1 MRPLRPVHVA
11 SERNRAEGR
20 PVLVHQLIDWD
31 RQLVGT
37 NLMDEE
43 NVSLES
49 NRQIDTLVTRNS
61 VDWGGTSGSF
71 YSTRSQPR

>member
-11 SERNRAEGR
+11 SERSRVEGR

-37 NLMDEE
+37 NLKDEE

-49 NRQIDTLVTRNS
+49 DRQINTLVT
-61 VDWGGTSGSF
+61 
-71 YSTRSQPR
+71 